1 MLLELQGLKIAKVPI
16 RRHIVFS
23 LRCHLQRPIHR
34 VKVITDQLVCY
45 GGHMSLT
52 PKGKIGK
59 KEIIDA
65 AILEFSQGSYTE
77 ISLNQFCKN
86 NGISKGHLYHYFEGK
101 EALYLESVHE
111 TYQLM
116 MHYIVD
122 HTEKISNYEQGLS
135 QYLDA
140 RYAFGKEYPDH
151 SRLFIHTRYNVPEQ
165 LREPIRS
172 IKQQLLDFNLNYFR
186 TVLEH
191 ATLEKGL
198 SIEDVLEYYL
208 VVNDAFD
215 ARFHEIDSVDIDQ
228 HFKDIELVINMMMFG
243 TIKRGQ

>member
-1 MLLELQGLKIAKVPI
+1 MLPKGATNVINPRQTLQFI
-16 RRHIVFS
+16 FS
-23 LRCHLQRPIHR
+23 QMCHLQFNGRHD
-34 VKVITDQLVCY
+34 KVITDQLVGY

-52 PKGKIGK
+52 PKGKISK

-86 NGISKGHLYHYFEGK
+86 NGISKGHLYHYFESK
-101 EALYLESVHE
+101 EALYLDSVQE
-111 TYQLM
+111 TYNLLM
-116 MHYIVD
+116 QYIVD
-122 HTEKISNYEQGLS
+122 HTSKISNYEHGLS

-172 IKQQLLDFNLNYFR
+172 VKQNLLDFNLNYFR
-186 TVLEH
+186 AVLEH
-191 ATLEKGL
+191 ATLEDGL
-198 SIEDVLEYYL
+198 SIEDVLQYYL

-215 ARFHEIDSVDIDQ
+215 AKFHEVDSVDVDQ

-243 TIKRGQ
+243 TVKRGQ

>member
-1 MLLELQGLKIAKVPI
+1 M
-16 RRHIVFS
+16 
-23 LRCHLQRPIHR
+23 
-34 VKVITDQLVCY
+34 
-45 GGHMSLT
+45 
-52 PKGKIGK
+52 
-59 KEIIDA
+59 
-65 AILEFSQGSYTE
+65 
-77 ISLNQFCKN
+77 
-86 NGISKGHLYHYFEGK
+86 
-101 EALYLESVHE
+101 
-111 TYQLM
+111 
-116 MHYIVD
+116 
-122 HTEKISNYEQGLS
+122 
-135 QYLDA
+135 
-140 RYAFGKEYPDH
+140 
-151 SRLFIHTRYNVPEQ
+151 
-165 LREPIRS
+165 REPIRS